1 MATTRGLFVT
11 GTDTGVG
18 KTIVAVALLRS
29 LVAAGIRAAG
39 MKPVSTGITAN
50 TGMNEDVADLAAADG
65 LDLPLADR
73 NPYSFAPPIAP
84 QFAARDAGVRIE
96 PARIKAAWT
105 RLADRADVIIV
116 EGAGGV
122 LVPLGPD
129 FDMLGIPAKLGLP
142 VLLVVGVRLGCI
154 NHGLLSALALRERG
168 LHFAGWVANR
178 IDPAAARA
186 DDTVAELTSRLPAP
200 RVADL
205 SWRGGPAFDK
215 DALATLDLIPDEPTG
230 VRGDRTSIAP

>member
-1 MATTRGLFVT
+1 MTMPRGLFVT

-29 LVAAGIRAAG
+29 LAAAGIRAAG
-39 MKPVSTGITAN
+39 MKPVAAGAVAD
-50 TGMNEDVADLAAADG
+50 TGMNQDVVDLAAADG

-84 QFAARDAGVRIE
+84 QLAARDVGVRIE
-96 PARIKAAWT
+96 PATIKAAWT
-105 RLADRADVIIV
+105 RLADRADVIVV

-129 FDMLGIPAKLGLP
+129 FDMLGIPAMLGLP
-142 VLLVVGVRLGCI
+142 VLLVVGIRLGCI

-168 LHFAGWVANR
+168 LRFAGWVANR
-178 IDPAAARA
+178 IDPGMARA
-186 DDTVAELTSRLPAP
+186 DDTVADLASRLPAP
-200 RVADL
+200 RIADL
-205 SWRGGPAFDK
+205 SWGGPAAIGK
-215 DALATLDLIPDEPTG
+215 ETLATLDLVPGQRAGIHVD
-230 VRGDRTSIAP
+230 